1 MNCDRWLRAEISQLC
16 KEEDGKW
23 IDIRFQSLLIQEV
36 PAPVATRATKQAEA
50 LTFLQV
56 VCFCLVLLSPD
67 LAVLL
72 PAEGASRAVCESW
85 DRYIHEV
92 LKQTNIH
99 LQIYTLHKGDNMKL
113 FMLSVALLA
122 YQHANKT
129 INLGCI

>member
-1 MNCDRWLRAEISQLC
+1 MNRDRWLRAEISQLC

-23 IDIRFQSLLIQEV
+23 IDIRLQSLLIQEV
-36 PAPVATRATKQAEA
+36 PALVATRATKQAEA

-72 PAEGASRAVCESW
+72 PAEGTSRAVCKSW

-92 LKQTNIH
+92 LKQTNKH
-99 LQIYTLHKGDNMKL
+99 LQI
-113 FMLSVALLA
+113 
-122 YQHANKT
+122 
-129 INLGCI
+129 